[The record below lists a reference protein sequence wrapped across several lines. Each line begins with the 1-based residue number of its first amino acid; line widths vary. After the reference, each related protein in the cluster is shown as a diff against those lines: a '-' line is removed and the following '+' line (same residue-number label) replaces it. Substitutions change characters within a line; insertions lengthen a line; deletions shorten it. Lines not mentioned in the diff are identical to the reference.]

1 MKRLSF
7 LWVLFFFCFCASGQK
22 QKAYFASGCF
32 WCVEA
37 IFETIPG
44 VIDATSGYCGGETEN
59 PTYRDICSGLT
70 GHAETVEVTFS
81 EKNVSYETLLEVFF
95 ASHDPETLNRQGPD
109 EGTQY
114 RSAIFYT
121 DLFQKQKAEA
131 YIIQLVAESK
141 FKRITTSVEEMKVF
155 YPAETYHQDF
165 EKNNPNHPYIQSVS
179 KARKL
184 NFFKKYKIKN

>member
-1 MKRLSF
+1 MLRFATLWILSF
-7 LWVLFFFCFCASGQK
+7 LCFFASAQR

-44 VIDATSGYCGGETEN
+44 VVNATSGYCGGETEN
-59 PTYRDICSGLT
+59 PTYRDICSGVT
-70 GHAETVEVTFS
+70 GHAETVEVTFN

-109 EGTQY
+109 QGTQY

-121 DLFQKQKAEA
+121 DMFQKQKAEA
-131 YIIQLVAESK
+131 YIKQLLAESK

-155 YPAETYHQDF
+155 YPAESYHQDF
-165 EKNNPNHPYIQSVS
+165 EKKNPNHPYIQSVS

-184 NFFKKYKIKN
+184 NFLKKI

>member
-1 MKRLSF
+1 MIRFASLLLLCFLSF
-7 LWVLFFFCFCASGQK
+7 CAPAQK

-44 VIDATSGYCGGETEN
+44 VIEATSGYCGGETEN
-59 PTYRDICSGLT
+59 PTYRDICSGFT
-70 GHAETVEVTFS
+70 GHAETVEVTFN

-109 EGTQY
+109 QGTQY

-121 DLFQKQKAEA
+121 DMLQKQQSEA
-131 YIIQLVAESK
+131 YIKQLLAESK
-141 FKRITTSVEEMKVF
+141 FKLITTSVEQMKVF
-155 YPAETYHQDF
+155 YPAENYHQDF
-165 EKNNPNHPYIQSVS
+165 EKKNPNHSYIQSVS
-179 KARKL
+179 KPRKL
-184 NFFKKYKIKN
+184 NFFKKYKNTN